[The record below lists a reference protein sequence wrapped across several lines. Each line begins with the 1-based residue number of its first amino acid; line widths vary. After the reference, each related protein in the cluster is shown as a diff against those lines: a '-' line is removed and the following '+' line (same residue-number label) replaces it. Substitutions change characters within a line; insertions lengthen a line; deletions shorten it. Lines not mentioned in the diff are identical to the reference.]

1 MPKKDQGERVKH
13 NAEEK
18 KKRERDCFFAYLVTS
33 NVKTWAKH
41 TKKQILHE
49 GKNLI
54 LKYYF
59 YEKSEIPNVQ
69 LNQGL
74 QIKDLKDNNT
84 FLKENSWEQ
93 N

>member
-1 MPKKDQGERVKH
+1 MLKKGQGERVKH

-18 KKRERDCFFAYLVTS
+18 KKKERNCFVAYLVTS

-59 YEKSEIPNVQ
+59 YEKSENSKCTVEPGTS
-69 LNQGL
+69 NQGL
-74 QIKDLKDNNT
+74 KR
-84 FLKENSWEQ
+84 
-93 N
+93 

>member
-1 MPKKDQGERVKH
+1 M
-13 NAEEK
+13 
-18 KKRERDCFFAYLVTS
+18 
-33 NVKTWAKH
+33 
-41 TKKQILHE
+41 
-49 GKNLI
+49 KNQ
-54 LKYYF
+54 K
-59 YEKSEIPNVQ
+59 IPNVQ